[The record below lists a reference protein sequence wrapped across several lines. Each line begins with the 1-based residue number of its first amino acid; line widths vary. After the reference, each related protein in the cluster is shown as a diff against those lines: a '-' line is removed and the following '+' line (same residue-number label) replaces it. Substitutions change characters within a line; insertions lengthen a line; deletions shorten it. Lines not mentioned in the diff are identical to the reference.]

1 MNKNEGI
8 WVFKQYFELSIE
20 GCDRRQTP
28 QRGALTLTSV
38 PPSSRKIPLVCAWAG
53 VLSWQLIS

>member
-8 WVFKQYFELSIE
+8 WVFKQYFEISIE

-28 QRGALTLTSV
+28 QRGASTLTSV

-53 VLSWQLIS
+53 ILSW